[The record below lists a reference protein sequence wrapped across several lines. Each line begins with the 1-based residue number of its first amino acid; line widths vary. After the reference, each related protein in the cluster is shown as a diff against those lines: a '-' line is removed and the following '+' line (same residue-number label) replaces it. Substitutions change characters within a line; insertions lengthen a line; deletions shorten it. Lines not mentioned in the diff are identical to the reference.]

1 VKVVEP
7 SPLMRKAADVLRGVS
22 EEVVVI
28 GALALEAALSE
39 RDARSAA
46 TTDLDGAVKIG
57 SAAAVI
63 SHLEDAGLEPSEEP
77 HERGFTWVRD
87 GLKIQ
92 LVRPPAP
99 VRSPPVSGL
108 VTNTHLSVAE
118 KYHENVAFAERP
130 DEPRLVVARPAA
142 VLALKGHAFG
152 RTRPGGALVERDYH
166 DAYLLM
172 DHVGEEIAAEY
183 NATDDGQLRGLI
195 RNAMKDL
202 QSPEAR
208 QAVRN
213 QIVQLEPD
221 VSPREA
227 DVRLTRA
234 IRTFEWRLG
243 DRALGAADEP

>member
-1 VKVVEP
+1 MKVVEP
-7 SPLMRKAADVLRGVS
+7 SPLMREAADVLRGVR

-46 TTDLDGAVKIG
+46 TTDLDGVVTIE

-63 SHLEDAGLEPSEEP
+63 SHLEDAGLKPSHEP

-92 LVRPPAP
+92 LIRPPTR
-99 VRSPPVSGL
+99 VSSPPVSGL
-108 VTNTHLSVAE
+108 VPNTHHSVAE
-118 KYHENVAFAERP
+118 KFRENVAFAERP

-172 DHVGEEIAAEY
+172 DHVGEEIAAEF
-183 NATDDGQLRGLI
+183 NATDDGQLHGLI
-195 RNAMKDL
+195 RNAVKDL
-202 QSPEAR
+202 QSQEAH

-213 QIVQLEPD
+213 QV
-221 VSPREA
+221 VSRMGVA
-227 DVRLTRA
+227 
-234 IRTFEWRLG
+234 
-243 DRALGAADEP
+243 